1 MNEFLHIDTI
11 ETSSTEVKNDNT
23 EENEQDNPEETTLSF
38 VQENANPDATEED
51 IEFYRDMVED
61 CVKITD
67 PVYKE
72 CRTALIALMAYACQ
86 NEKDQDFEKWVENY
100 RNKSDFS
107 SSQKVNYTYMKRSF
121 DNYTQATA

>member
-1 MNEFLHIDTI
+1 M
-11 ETSSTEVKNDNT
+11 
-23 EENEQDNPEETTLSF
+23 
-38 VQENANPDATEED
+38 
-51 IEFYRDMVED
+51 
-61 CVKITD
+61 
-67 PVYKE
+67 YKE

-86 NEKDQDFEKWVENY
+86 NENDQDFEKWVQNY